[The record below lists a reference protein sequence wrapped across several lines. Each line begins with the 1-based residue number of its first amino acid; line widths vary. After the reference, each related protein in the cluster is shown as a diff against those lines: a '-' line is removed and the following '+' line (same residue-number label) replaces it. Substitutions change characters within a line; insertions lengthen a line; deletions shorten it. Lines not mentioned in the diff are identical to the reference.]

1 MPLERREVE
10 RTLREL
16 GFVSSERDHEV
27 FELYV
32 NRRHVI
38 FVQVSRGWA
47 YRTLGEPILAK
58 IAREMRVTRPF
69 LYELVRGTKTREDYL
84 EELRKHGLLG

>member
-1 MPLERREVE
+1 MPLERRELE

-16 GFVSSERDHEV
+16 GFVLSERDHEV

-32 NRRHVI
+32 NRRRI
-38 FVQVSRGWA
+38 IYVQMSRGWA

-58 IAREMRVTRPF
+58 IAREMRVTRAF
-69 LYELVRGTKTREDYL
+69 LYELVRGTKTKEDYL
-84 EELRKHGLLG
+84 DELRKQGLL